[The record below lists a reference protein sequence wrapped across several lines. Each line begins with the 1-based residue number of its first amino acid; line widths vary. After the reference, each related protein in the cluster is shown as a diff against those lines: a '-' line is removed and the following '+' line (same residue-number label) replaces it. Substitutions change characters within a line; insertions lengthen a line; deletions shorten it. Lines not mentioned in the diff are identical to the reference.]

1 MSSVQKMQ
9 DPPLSPRKAKPTGS
23 LQEKDPLLAAF
34 KDIKPDEVDSI
45 LKDDDAPTKES
56 TSLISE
62 ETHVTSH
69 GSMKVVRYG
78 CVKHKKVDKKLKCC
92 VEACTEIFPFVK
104 ELNGH
109 MKEVHP
115 DVKFHCKYC
124 PKMYDSHNAHYK
136 HEASH
141 FQYRYLCHYCT
152 RRFQFPG
159 LREKHER
166 QHTRNN
172 LLPCTWPGCKAQL
185 SCQDALNQH
194 IVTHNDQ
201 RFDCPD
207 CDKDFNT
214 ISNLKQHIRGKHGDG
229 FISLC
234 GASFDW
240 SDDRND
246 HQQDCTE
253 CSARKD
259 KLQNKPEFPGKRK
272 QWKRSI
278 DKDNAIPFME
288 TSKTVCKCFNIS
300 CICYRSSLQWDGQSF
315 RQCFPLCS

>member
-1 MSSVQKMQ
+1 M
-9 DPPLSPRKAKPTGS
+9 LRW
-23 LQEKDPLLAAF
+23 
-34 KDIKPDEVDSI
+34 SI
-45 LKDDDAPTKES
+45 
-56 TSLISE
+56 
-62 ETHVTSH
+62 
-69 GSMKVVRYG
+69 
-78 CVKHKKVDKKLKCC
+78 
-92 VEACTEIFPFVK
+92 TEIFPFVK
-104 ELNGH
+104 DLNDH

-115 DVKFHCKYC
+115 DVKFHWKYC
-124 PKMYDSHNAHYK
+124 PKVYDSHNTHYK

-152 RRFQFPG
+152 KHFQFPG

-166 QHTRNN
+166 QHTGNN

-201 RFDCPD
+201 CFDCLH
-207 CDKDFNT
+207 CNKDFNT
-214 ISNLKQHIRGKHGDG
+214 ISNLKQHIRGKNGDG

-259 KLQNKPEFPGKRK
+259 KLQNKPEFLGKRK
-272 QWKRSI
+272 QWEKGVLTKI
-278 DKDNAIPFME
+278 
-288 TSKTVCKCFNIS
+288 TQ
-300 CICYRSSLQWDGQSF
+300 YRSWKLQKLYINALTFHVFVTGAVYNGMDSLSDNVFHFVARWSRLYLYQSG
-315 RQCFPLCS
+315 RIYGNNSAHGTK